1 MYYLYR
7 LIVIWF
13 QENYFSQNLNS
24 NYENLV
30 FTETAPT
37 LLMIVGGLSVGVLIA
52 TFFAV
57 FERHFIGKFLRTLL
71 SRGAKDPE
79 SALTLEEMGL
89 ARSGILKREISRAGV
104 TRKLIA
110 VVDADGTV
118 RDYESELRAA
128 FPEYAARLDDERA
141 AATDGEGE
149 EESFETPLS
158 DDQIIAEADVE
169 GGAEPKVQTTGR
181 KAHAAVSS
189 RSFRPRSV
197 DFATARFFIPEH
209 LSYRAE
215 LRSRAKGSTP
225 VVLIVTTVIVVA
237 VFLLALRFIP
247 AFVNMLDATIS
258 NFRNL

>member
-7 LIVIWF
+7 LIAIWF
-13 QENYFSQNLNS
+13 QENYLSQNLNS

-57 FERHFIGKFLRTLL
+57 FERYFIGKFLRTLL
-71 SRGAKDPE
+71 AREAKDPE

-89 ARSGILKREISRAGV
+89 ARNGILKREISRAGV

-141 AATDGEGE
+141 ASPAA
-149 EESFETPLS
+149 ESEETPPEAPLA

-169 GGAEPKVQTTGR
+169 GGAEPKAQAAGQ

-189 RSFRPRSV
+189 RSFRPRPV
-197 DFATARFFIPEH
+197 DFATARFFIPER
-209 LSYRAE
+209 LSYRAS
-215 LRSRAKGSTP
+215 LRSRTKGSAP
-225 VVLIVTTVIVVA
+225 WVLVLTTVIVIA
-237 VFLLALRFIP
+237 VFLLALQFIP